1 MNIRLLVNHSISL
14 ARGVSRSLPAASLA
28 TRLANAARPSKKSTR
43 PGTVRG
49 KAWVGRSKRRPYRPQ
64 HRVHGGLAE
73 EHRQRTRYGCG
84 PCRVL
89 TPVLNL
95 LSRWP
100 VARTKLKSYRKYRGY
115 VSRMPPHQ
123 QMAAGP
129 FRAIRNA
136 FQHRVRRGLTEEHR
150 EKTRLRCGP
159 SRAHLSGLRDLRAEH
174 AVATAG
180 CENKAEE
187 LRKTQELYLANVF
200 PSTNWGGPP
209 PGHPLPTQSSQRSH

>member
-14 ARGVSRSLPAASLA
+14 ARGVSRSLPAAASLA
-28 TRLANAARPSKKSTR
+28 TRLSNAARPSKKSTR

-136 FQHRVRRGLTEEHR
+136 FQHRVRRGLTER
-150 EKTRLRCGP
+150 TKRKTRLRCRP
-159 SRAHLSGLRDLRAEH
+159 SRVLHGGIRDLCVEPLRSRPEGRIGRLCGLRN
-174 AVATAG
+174 G
-180 CENKAEE
+180 
-187 LRKTQELYLANVF
+187 LACA
-200 PSTNWGGPP
+200 SSRSGHL
-209 PGHPLPTQSSQRSH
+209 PGMLSIK